1 MHRIWA
7 RLKEHWI
14 RHLLAALQV
23 AVGVAVIAA
32 VFVDVV
38 PVLRERTRS
47 RTAEVF
53 SVIYGGSSG
62 FGQFRSSA
70 FTVEDVAYLEEEADA
85 VVAASVYENTFVS
98 LARVDGDLYMLRGLA
113 QVSPGFA
120 ELVDMRLVAGRFF
133 DAPEAQ
139 RDEPE
144 VIVISKDL
152 AEVLFPGQDPIG
164 QVINLRPDA
173 EARRFA
179 GFVSPFT
186 DVSTEGNPG
195 LDVRVIG
202 VFEYPEETPSF
213 SGFFSDMARAE
224 SLIPATG
231 RISRTLSQGEIVQ
244 PPGEDAPVPLP
255 PVQIEYSQLFFRA
268 APGMGASAV
277 AEVEALLQPRIEAR
291 LPAGRAP
298 DDLPSTLIVT
308 EAMSGTQMLRQAQMR
323 SSLLLG
329 AMGVAA
335 LIVSG
340 VSIFTT
346 FLASVAERVKAVGL
360 ARALGATRLQVL
372 REVVGEAVALSAFG
386 GILGVALAFP
396 VRFAVLIP
404 LMSGLAEPPAL
415 VDYVMT
421 IVLAMLLAIAVGAV
435 ASLYPG
441 WTVARMMPGEAFYEE

>member
-1 MHRIWA
+1 M
-7 RLKEHWI
+7 
-14 RHLLAALQV
+14 
-23 AVGVAVIAA
+23 
-32 VFVDVV
+32 
-38 PVLRERTRS
+38 PVLFRLSQTS
-47 RTAEVF
+47 RRKA
-53 SVIYGGSSG
+53 I
-62 FGQFRSSA
+62 
-70 FTVEDVAYLEEEADA
+70 
-85 VVAASVYENTFVS
+85 
-98 LARVDGDLYMLRGLA
+98 
-113 QVSPGFA
+113 
-120 ELVDMRLVAGRFF
+120 
-133 DAPEAQ
+133 
-139 RDEPE
+139 
-144 VIVISKDL
+144 
-152 AEVLFPGQDPIG
+152 
-164 QVINLRPDA
+164 
-173 EARRFA
+173 
-179 GFVSPFT
+179 
-186 DVSTEGNPG
+186 PG

-441 WTVARMMPGEAFYEE
+441 WTVARMMPG